1 MGFANKK
8 ASVREAHFE
17 EARGNIA
24 HPGSP
29 PLKDLVEHVMGPGSR
44 MSQDVYGDSYFKKP
58 ITPSR
63 SDVFG
68 KEASNQGFRLK
79 KRGG

>member
-1 MGFANKK
+1 MSTANKNM
-8 ASVREAHFE
+8 VRQKHLE

-24 HPGSP
+24 HPGGE
-29 PLKDLVEHVMGPGSR
+29 LKDLIRHTMGPGSR
-44 MSQDVYGDSYFKKP
+44 MSQDKYGDSYFEKP

-79 KRGG
+79 KRRD